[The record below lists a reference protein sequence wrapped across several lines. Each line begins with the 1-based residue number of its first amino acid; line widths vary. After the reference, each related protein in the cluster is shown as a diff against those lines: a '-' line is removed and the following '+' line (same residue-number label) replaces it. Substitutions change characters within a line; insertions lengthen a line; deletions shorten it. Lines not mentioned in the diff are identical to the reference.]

1 MTQMVYFFIYK
12 NLVLTLIPVLHSLS
26 SGEVDIYSPLNNL
39 MYNAFFTFFFSLS
52 IGCFYTGYNR
62 LEISENPYLYQER
75 RNRIDTSVPQLS
87 LWCASALIHAFI
99 IYGFGFLAFGEGVV
113 ANGRV
118 AGSLDF
124 GSYLFL
130 VVVVTVCMKLVSSS
144 LIEKLFI
151 FLPFKMFIETIILP
165 NRRTNLEPRIF
176 LSKIILGIGSIS
188 VIFSILFMFFDDW
201 NIHLPQLMF
210 SDDNVDTHVSR
221 YSMKYYLLMLN
232 I

>member
-1 MTQMVYFFIYK
+1 
-12 NLVLTLIPVLHSLS
+12 
-26 SGEVDIYSPLNNL
+26 
-39 MYNAFFTFFFSLS
+39 
-52 IGCFYTGYNR
+52 
-62 LEISENPYLYQER
+62 
-75 RNRIDTSVPQLS
+75 
-87 LWCASALIHAFI
+87 
-99 IYGFGFLAFGEGVV
+99 
-113 ANGRV
+113 
-118 AGSLDF
+118 
-124 GSYLFL
+124 
-130 VVVVTVCMKLVSSS
+130 
-144 LIEKLFI
+144 
-151 FLPFKMFIETIILP
+151 MFIETIILP